1 MAKAQKRGLRKSKRE
16 LERERNKL
24 KRDEAR
30 VIAKIKAEAK
40 RDPNSKAV
48 AILAKELVNNRN
60 TQKRLLV
67 SASKID
73 SVGHRMTSAAATM
86 KMTQA
91 MGVAAKTMTTM
102 NAQMD
107 PAKFSKMMQQFSMA
121 NEKMET
127 ASEMMDD
134 LMDEFDGDME
144 DEVDEITSGVL
155 AEIGI
160 EVRDALP
167 AAPRGPTKTKAAVRQ
182 TTGDKATDAL
192 LAELGI

>member
-1 MAKAQKRGLRKSKRE
+1 MIVSCSFLRENIRKEVNKSLPSLLQKLLVHTNIFLACTDQPNTAHAQ
-16 LERERNKL
+16 
-24 KRDEAR
+24 EAR

-91 MGVAAKTMTTM
+91 MGVAAKV
-102 NAQMD
+102 
-107 PAKFSKMMQQFSMA
+107 FC
-121 NEKMET
+121 
-127 ASEMMDD
+127 
-134 LMDEFDGDME
+134 
-144 DEVDEITSGVL
+144 
-155 AEIGI
+155 
-160 EVRDALP
+160 
-167 AAPRGPTKTKAAVRQ
+167 
-182 TTGDKATDAL
+182 
-192 LAELGI
+192 